1 MERKTKGMG
10 TRERILRRAVQ
21 LASVEGLDGVTVGRL
36 ASALGLS
43 KAGLFAHF
51 GSKEA
56 LQLALLDEA
65 RRMFEERVVRPAN
78 DSPEGLPRLMTL
90 QSNWIDH
97 LRDGTF
103 RGGCFFASTSAEF
116 DGRPGPVR
124 ARIAAVAGRW
134 RDLLEGE
141 ARRARDLGHLEPH
154 TSPTRLAFL
163 LHAITLETNWAFQLL
178 RDEDCFDRAR
188 EASETCLRSAATA
201 EGLRA
206 TKSRRV
212 LPARTEAG
220 AA

>member
-1 MERKTKGMG
+1 MARRAKGDT

-21 LASVEGLDGVTVGRL
+21 LASVEGLEGVSVGRL
-36 ASALGLS
+36 AAALGLS

-56 LQLALLDEA
+56 LQLAVIEEA
-65 RRMFEERVVRPAN
+65 RALFEERVVRPAD
-78 DSPEGLPRLMTL
+78 DSTEGLPRLMAL
-90 QSNWIDH
+90 QANWIEY
-97 LRDGTF
+97 LRAETF
-103 RGGCFFASTSAEF
+103 RGGCFFAAASAEF

-134 RDLLEGE
+134 RDLLEAE
-141 ARRARDLGHLEPH
+141 ARRARDLGHIDPAAP
-154 TSPTRLAFL
+154 SARLAFL
-163 LHAITLETNWAFQLL
+163 LHAITLEANWAYQLL
-178 RDEDCFDRAR
+178 RDAESFDRAR

-201 EGLRA
+201 AGLRA
-206 TKSRRV
+206 AKARRV